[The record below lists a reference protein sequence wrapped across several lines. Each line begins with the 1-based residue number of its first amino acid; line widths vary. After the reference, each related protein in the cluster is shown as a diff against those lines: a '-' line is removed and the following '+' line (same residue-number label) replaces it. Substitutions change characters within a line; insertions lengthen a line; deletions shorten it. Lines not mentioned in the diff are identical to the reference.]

1 MFKNIIATTA
11 LLAASAA
18 LASAVTVT
26 FNSSNTVADATNY
39 AANGSSAGTYTV
51 ATGTLSNGE
60 TVTVSLTESVG
71 TIYVGSA
78 TATTFSDS
86 AVSLLAE
93 YDIDIDG
100 QSITGIE
107 GGQGQNTL
115 TVTFSGLTEGETY
128 TVIAIVGDGAGTA
141 STISFTNGT
150 LVSGTYY
157 SATSD
162 DSTGTSFSSSISATS
177 AVYVVVAEVEA
188 DSDGTIAYSVTTKGV
203 MYLAAIIP
211 EPSAFGLLA
220 GVGALALAA
229 SRRRRTR
236 KA

>member
-26 FNSSNTVADATNY
+26 FNNSNTVPDATNY
-39 AANGSSAGTYTV
+39 AAQNLAYGTYTV

-71 TIYVGSA
+71 YIYTA
-78 TATTFSDS
+78 AATTFSDT

-100 QSITGIE
+100 RSITGIQ

-128 TVIAIVGDGAGTA
+128 TVIAIVGDLAGTA

-188 DSDGTIAYSVTTKGV
+188 DSDGEIAYSVTTKGSI
-203 MYLAAIIP
+203 YLTAIIP